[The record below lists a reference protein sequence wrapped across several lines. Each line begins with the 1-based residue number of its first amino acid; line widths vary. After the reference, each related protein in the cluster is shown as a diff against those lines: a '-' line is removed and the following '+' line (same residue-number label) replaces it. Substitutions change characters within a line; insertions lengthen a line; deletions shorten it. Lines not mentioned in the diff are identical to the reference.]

1 MSMILSWAQEAKAY
15 RLKANDE
22 ISLTIFREP
31 DLAAT
36 EKLTITGEVSF
47 HLIGSI
53 QLLGLTIGEAEK
65 LVTEK
70 YDADYLVSPS
80 LSINVVNAA
89 DELISVLG
97 AVNNPGQQNIP
108 VNETLDLAT
117 AIESAGGLAAHADS
131 ERIELKRG
139 DETQTFRLADLN
151 SANAPQVVLNHGDR
165 VNVAASPFA
174 NKTVTILGEVNAPGS
189 FPFPISG
196 QMSLDL
202 LIASSNGLT
211 KIADPG
217 RITIKRN
224 GKIYSGTLGRQQGLA
239 PGDLV
244 TIPPS
249 RFAGKSLT
257 FSGKVA
263 RPGDIPF
270 PLNGKL
276 DILGA
281 VNLAG
286 GFDRLANKKKVTLV
300 RVINGKEQSF
310 TLNCEKMLDGEQ
322 ASTPLQPGDRIFVKE
337 RVF

>member
-1 MSMILSWAQEAKAY
+1 MILSWAQEAKAY

-22 ISLTIFREP
+22 IKLTVFREP
-31 DLAAT
+31 ELSAT
-36 EKLTITGEVSF
+36 EKLTVTGEVSF
-47 HLIGSI
+47 HLIGSV
-53 QLLGLTIGEAEK
+53 QLLGLSIAEAEK
-65 LVTEK
+65 LVAEK
-70 YDADYLVSPS
+70 YDDGYLVTPS
-80 LSINVVNAA
+80 LSINVINAA
-89 DELISVLG
+89 DKEIWVLG
-97 AVNNPGQQNIP
+97 AVSNPGKQNIP
-108 VNETLDLAT
+108 VDATLDLAT
-117 AIESAGGLAAHADS
+117 AIDSAGKLAAHADPK
-131 ERIELKRG
+131 RIELKRG
-139 DETQTFRLADLN
+139 DETQIFSLADLT
-151 SANAPQVVLNHGDR
+151 SANAPQIVLEHGDR

-174 NKTVTILGEVNAPGS
+174 NKTVTILGEVGTPGS
-189 FPFPISG
+189 VSFPISG
-196 QMSLDL
+196 QMSLDF
-202 LIASSNGLT
+202 LIATSGGLT
-211 KIADPG
+211 KIADPA
-217 RITIKRN
+217 RITIKRS
-224 GKIYSGTLGRQQGLA
+224 GKVYSGTLGKEQGLA

-249 RFAGKSLT
+249 RFAGKSVT
-257 FSGKVA
+257 FTGKVA

-270 PLNGKL
+270 SLDGKL